1 MINGQIFHWLFP
13 KKCFGCG
20 QSGSY
25 LCSQC
30 RCLIKP
36 IRDSFCPV
44 CGRAT
49 LGGWTHY
56 RCRGK
61 TSPEGLVA
69 PFLYQPPLSSLIKG
83 FKYQGITELADK
95 LVELMVERLA
105 RSKILLYW
113 QKNDFI
119 FLPVPLFPLRQL
131 WRGFNQTEVI
141 LTKLC
146 RQLNLPYRDDLLFR
160 SRWTG
165 EQAQLSA
172 KKRRENVAKSFRVRK
187 WARIR
192 GKNFVVFDDVWTTGS
207 TLKECVAALKRKGA
221 AKVWGLVLARR

>member
-1 MINGQIFHWLFP
+1 
-13 KKCFGCG
+13 
-20 QSGSY
+20 
-25 LCSQC
+25 
-30 RCLIKP
+30 
-36 IRDSFCPV
+36 
-44 CGRAT
+44 
-49 LGGWTHY
+49 
-56 RCRGK
+56 
-61 TSPEGLVA
+61 
-69 PFLYQPPLSSLIKG
+69 
-83 FKYQGITELADK
+83 
-95 LVELMVERLA
+95 MVERLA
-105 RSKILLYW
+105 KSRILFYW
-113 QKNDFI
+113 QRNDFI

-141 LTKLC
+141 LTKIC

-172 KKRRENVAKSFRVRK
+172 KKRRENVAKSFRVKK

-207 TLKECVAALKRKGA
+207 TLKECIAVLKRKGA